1 MATDTNVIVM
11 PAIDWYR
18 VTWAARHTHAHTH
31 TQEAATIVMMD
42 DTFGFYYTHFGNG
55 NEYFSAKIA
64 DIHLLLL
71 ITLLQCGK

>member
-1 MATDTNVIVM
+1 MATDANVIIIL
-11 PAIDWYR
+11 PIDWYR
-18 VTWAARHTHAHTH
+18 VTWAARHAHAHTKK
-31 TQEAATIVMMD
+31 TTTIVMMD